1 MNKQEEL
8 KARLQ
13 KRINENKE
21 CLVMLKKVISTY
33 GREEACKKLQITKSN
48 LSQIINPKAS
58 FPRMYPQS
66 KISIL
71 INVYNEIVW

>member
-8 KARLQ
+8 KEKLQ
-13 KRINENKE
+13 KRIKWNKG
-21 CLVMLKKVISTY
+21 CLVMLKKVINTY

-58 FPRMYPQS
+58 YPRMYPQA

-71 INVYNEIVW
+71 ISTYNEIL